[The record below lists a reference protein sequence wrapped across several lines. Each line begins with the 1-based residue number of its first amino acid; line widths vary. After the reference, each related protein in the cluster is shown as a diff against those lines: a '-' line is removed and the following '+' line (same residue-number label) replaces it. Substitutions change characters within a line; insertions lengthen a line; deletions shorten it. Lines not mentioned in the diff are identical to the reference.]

1 MKEHVLITMFANS
14 GSGGVYA
21 VNNIITNV
29 MAFYRRSLNPGAA
42 FLLSQTTQVGL
53 VFLLSIQFVNH
64 SD

>member
-1 MKEHVLITMFANS
+1 MKEHVLVTMFANS

-21 VNNIITNV
+21 VNIITNV

>member
-14 GSGGVYA
+14 GSGGVNA
-21 VNNIITNV
+21 VNIITNV